1 MRRREGGCGRGRTG
15 VGGEGEEGLAR
26 VGAPRRG
33 REGCLEEEVGGERGR
48 GGRCGRDLSGCASR
62 GRGQPGLGV
71 QGGLSFPPPRLRRR
85 PRSPERCRCIAGTA
99 PVTRDPGSSR
109 MPGGAA
115 GQEPARPS
123 IPADS
128 PAFFPA
134 RAFWGRP
141 CTRARL
147 SGDRGAAASVR
158 RLPPGLLRGG
168 GREKRCRG
176 RARTGSTGG
185 GGRGLGPRVRDP
197 GAARDLA
204 QEARGRPRWDLHC
217 AARRA
222 LGASWR
228 PGREGGAMGRG
239 SSAPAA
245 CAAPRGAFRSLR
257 APARRLL
264 GCQGREALM
273 GGA

>member
-26 VGAPRRG
+26 GGAPRRG
-33 REGCLEEEVGGERGR
+33 REGCLEKEVRSERGR

-185 GGRGLGPRVRDP
+185 GGRGLGPRVRAARSGP
-197 GAARDLA
+197 GSCPGPRTRSQGPAALGSSLCGAAGSGRLLA
-204 QEARGRPRWDLHC
+204 A
-217 AARRA
+217 
-222 LGASWR
+222 R
-228 PGREGGAMGRG
+228 PGRRRDGAGLVSSGCVRSPKGRLPE
-239 SSAPAA
+239 SARSRPAVA
-245 CAAPRGAFRSLR
+245 RLPGA
-257 APARRLL
+257 
-264 GCQGREALM
+264 
-273 GGA
+273 